1 MRTRFG
7 RPGHRFLAVGLLLI
21 STCVGGCAA
30 AGTSLLPS
38 SPSSASLAS
47 PGDMQGSFATSV
59 TVPAGGSVDVPLT
72 FEGSARAI
80 ITVSAPDQ
88 SIGASFAG
96 TSLTGSGSG
105 SIGADLSN
113 PIDGPLHITN
123 SGTSDQVVGVLVMV
137 ETARNL
143 TITPSATNVSN
154 GQTVSLDIVLTQAV
168 SGDVVQADLEDPA
181 GVHTPITLTQAGD
194 GHWTGQVTPTVG
206 GTNTVNAWTSGNGIR
221 RAQALLFV
229 TSGTV
234 VLGQGFTEHLVTNAN
249 GLADQLVL
257 TINVTVAKAAPYGV
271 RAHLVDATGES
282 VAAFYRPYSLVSGK
296 QTVDLIFRGADIY
309 KSGRSGPYR
318 LLDVMIT
325 SHPDTSDENLEA
337 KTSDM
342 GATQPYDVQLFLH

>member
-1 MRTRFG
+1 
-7 RPGHRFLAVGLLLI
+7 
-21 STCVGGCAA
+21 
-30 AGTSLLPS
+30 
-38 SPSSASLAS
+38 
-47 PGDMQGSFATSV
+47 MQGSFATSV

-72 FEGSARAI
+72 FEGTARAVI
-80 ITVSAPDQ
+80 SVSAPDQ
-88 SIGASFAG
+88 SIGATFAG
-96 TSLTGSGSG
+96 SSLTGGGSG
-105 SIGADLSN
+105 SISADLSN
-113 PIDGPLHITN
+113 PVDGPLHITN
-123 SGTSDQVVGVLVMV
+123 SGTSDRVVGVLVMV

-143 TITPSATNVSN
+143 TITPSATHVSN

-181 GVHTPITLTQAGD
+181 GAHTPITLTQAGD

-206 GTNTVNAWTSGNGIR
+206 GTNTVNAWTAGNGIR

-234 VLGQGFTEHLVTNAN
+234 VLGQGFTEHLVDNAN

-257 TINVTVAKAAPYGV
+257 TINVTVAKAGSYGV
-271 RAHLVDATGES
+271 RAHLVDPTGKF
-282 VAAFYRPYSLVSGK
+282 VAEFYRPYSLVTGK

-325 SHPDTSDENLEA
+325 SNPETSDLNLEA

-342 GATQPYDVQLFLH
+342 GTTQPYDYQLFLH